1 MGAAEFLKVVRAVK
15 GVKSDVLD
23 GNDQK
28 GYVRL
33 QEVPWRIAAPQQ
45 HLGLA

>member
-28 GYVRL
+28 GYDRL
-33 QEVPWRIAAPQQ
+33 QEVPQRA
-45 HLGLA
+45 